1 MRLKKE
7 EELKKAEEEKQR
19 AKLEKVMIHDDFKLF
34 IVVATKY
41 FFFKF

>member
-19 AKLEKVMIHDDFKLF
+19 AKLEKVICTMIFL
-34 IVVATKY
+34 I
-41 FFFKF
+41 